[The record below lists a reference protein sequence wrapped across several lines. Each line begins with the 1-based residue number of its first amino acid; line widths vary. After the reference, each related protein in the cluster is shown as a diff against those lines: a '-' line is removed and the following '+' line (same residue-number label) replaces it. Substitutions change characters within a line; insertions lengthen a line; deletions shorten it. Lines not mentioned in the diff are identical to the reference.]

1 MKNTVYDIVLLPENR
16 LAELAIATSQTLA
29 SLGTH
34 FTLQKDTYV
43 PHLSLYMVRI
53 SQEQLPQ
60 VIACL
65 QHMAAQ
71 YAPVQAIATSYN
83 VGKGFGA
90 GYIDPQY
97 EKTAE
102 LIALQAHVLQAV
114 EPLRNGH
121 LPGHEQKL
129 QNASAVKKQN
139 LETYGYDAIGEL
151 FRPHMTLTR
160 FTREIALPQHLL
172 PPVSEFSGMFNAVGI
187 YEMGQN
193 GTCVRIVHK
202 EPFAA

>member
-1 MKNTVYDIVLLPENR
+1 MQNTVYDIVLLPENR
-16 LAELAIATSQTLA
+16 LAELAIGTSQTLA

-65 QHMAAQ
+65 QHMAARS
-71 YAPVQAIATSYN
+71 ALVHATATSYN

-97 EKTAE
+97 EKTAQ
-102 LIALQAHVLQAV
+102 LTALQAQVLQLV
-114 EPLRNGH
+114 EPLRSGH

-129 QNASAVKKQN
+129 QNASGVKKQN

-160 FTREIALPQHLL
+160 FTREIALPVDLL
-172 PPVSEFSGMFNAVGI
+172 PQVVEFSGTFNAVGL
-187 YEMGQN
+187 YEMGQH
-193 GTCVRIVHK
+193 GTCVKQV
-202 EPFAA
+202 FAADLTA